1 MSDQGAA
8 PQGEPA
14 REPGLTTVVAAS
26 AAGTAFEWY
35 DFFIFGSLATVIA
48 SHFYTGVNEATGF
61 ILALATFAVG
71 FFVRPLGALVFG
83 IFGDMKGRK
92 TAFLITITMMGL
104 ATVAIGFLPGYDQI
118 GIAAPLL
125 LILLRVL
132 QGFALGGEYGGAAIY
147 VAEHAPAHRR
157 GYLTSWIQ
165 TSAALGLIGALLVI
179 LACRTVLGKE
189 AFEDWGWRI
198 PFALSMF
205 LLLISLWIRMKLGES
220 PAFRRMEAEGATH
233 PRAPFTETFFKWR
246 NLRFVLLVLFGVMIA
261 QGAVWYASFFYSQFF
276 MQKIL
281 KLDDGV
287 VLQLMV
293 GATAVS
299 AFLYVFFGWLS
310 DKVGRKPVM
319 LFGMILAVIAFVPS
333 FGTSAFHHMTRAG
346 NPALAAAQQSAP
358 VTVTADPA
366 DCAVQFDPV
375 GKATF
380 ASSCDIAK
388 GYLTNAGVSY
398 DNRAAPA
405 GSVATVT
412 IGDRTVASRDGR
424 GLDKDALKAAR
435 AGVEAE
441 LAAALTAAGYP
452 EKADPA
458 RTDMGTMFLIMLV
471 FVVAATAL
479 YGPQAAALV
488 ELFPTRV
495 RYTGMGVPYNIG
507 TGWVG
512 GFLPAAAF
520 AIMAYT
526 GNIYSGLW
534 YPVIFTVIAIITA
547 ILFLPETKGR
557 DLDRIET

>member
-1 MSDQGAA
+1 MSDQGKAA
-8 PQGEPA
+8 DK
-14 REPGLTTVVAAS
+14 EPGLMTVVGAS

-35 DFFIFGSLATVIA
+35 DFFVFGSLATVIA
-48 SHFYTGVNEATGF
+48 KHFYTGVNEATGF

-92 TAFLITITMMGL
+92 GAFLVTITAMGI
-104 ATVAIGFLPGYDQI
+104 ATVAIGLLPGYEQI
-118 GIAAPLL
+118 GMAAPIG
-125 LILLRVL
+125 LILLRMV

-147 VAEHAPAHRR
+147 VAEHAPAKQR
-157 GYLTSWIQ
+157 GLMTSFIQ

-179 LACRTVLGKE
+179 LACRTIMGTE
-189 AFEDWGWRI
+189 AFDAWGWRI
-198 PFALSMF
+198 PFVLSA
-205 LLLISLWIRMKLGES
+205 LLLVISLWIRLKLGES
-220 PAFRRMEAEGATH
+220 PAFRRMEAESSTH
-233 PRAPFTETFFKWR
+233 PRAPFSETFGQWK
-246 NLRFVLLVLFGVMIA
+246 NLRLVFLVLFGVMIA

-281 KLDDGV
+281 KLDEGV
-287 VLQLMV
+287 VLQLML

-310 DKVGRKPVM
+310 DKIGRKPVM
-319 LFGMILAVIAFVPS
+319 LFGMILAVFVFVPS
-333 FGTSAFHHMTRAG
+333 FGTSAFHYMTRAG
-346 NPALAAAQQSAP
+346 NPALADAQLSAP
-358 VTVTADPA
+358 VVVTADPA
-366 DCAVQFDPV
+366 SCSLQFDPV

-380 ASSCDIAK
+380 ASSCDIVK

-405 GSVATVT
+405 GAVATVT
-412 IGDRTVASRDGR
+412 VGDQTVAGRDGR
-424 GLDKDALKAAR
+424 GLDKDGLKALR
-435 AGVEAE
+435 TSVEGE
-441 LAAALTAAGYP
+441 ISAALRAHGYP

-458 RTDMGTMFLIMLV
+458 RTDMLAMFGIMMV

-479 YGPQAAALV
+479 YGPQASALV

-520 AIMAYT
+520 AIMAAT
-526 GNIYSGLW
+526 GNIYAGLW
-534 YPVIFTVIAIITA
+534 YPVGFTLLAIVVA
-547 ILFLPETKGR
+547 LLFLPETKGR
-557 DLDRIET
+557 DLDNIPS